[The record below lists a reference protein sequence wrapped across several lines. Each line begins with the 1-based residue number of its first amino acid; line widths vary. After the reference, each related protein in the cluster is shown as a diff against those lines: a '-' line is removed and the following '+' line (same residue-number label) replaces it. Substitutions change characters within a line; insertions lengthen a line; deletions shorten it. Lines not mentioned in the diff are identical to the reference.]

1 MSSHAFQS
9 LHTLLGI
16 FSAVPALSNTSASD
30 IPAYLSLI
38 DQVRGRELQN
48 ISASGVDLEPL
59 ARLTG
64 VPIPAFFIDCASVIA
79 VASSI
84 QCLLSNRLQA
94 SRGEKVGGLPQ
105 EETHLLVDLWG
116 QVEASRAL
124 FEFVLRQS
132 QQALG
137 SGSIKPES
145 LRAQYRVLLGGVEG
159 LIVQVGTRYGERFA
173 MAEAA
178 VAIDWCLR
186 LVRSVEY
193 SPIVDALDVELSGL
207 AV

>member
-1 MSSHAFQS
+1 M
-9 LHTLLGI
+9 G
-16 FSAVPALSNTSASD
+16 
-30 IPAYLSLI
+30 
-38 DQVRGRELQN
+38 GR
-48 ISASGVDLEPL
+48 
-59 ARLTG
+59 
-64 VPIPAFFIDCASVIA
+64 
-79 VASSI
+79 
-84 QCLLSNRLQA
+84 
-94 SRGEKVGGLPQ
+94 PQ

-124 FEFVLRQS
+124 NEFVLRQS